1 MQTKIPVPSI
11 CDNIGCEGKHLTFA
25 GRDVSLLAARYGT
38 PLYLLDENQIRKNCR
53 TYLSAMREAFG
64 KDALPLYAG
73 KALCIKD
80 MYRIMREEGLGIDV
94 VSAGEIMTAV
104 RGGFDMK
111 SAYFH
116 GNGKTDADI
125 ALAMEHGVGYFVC
138 DNEDELCAI
147 EREASL
153 RGITQKILLR
163 VSPGIDPH
171 THAAISTGKV
181 DSKFGAAIETG
192 DALAVARRALSLP
205 HVQLDGLHCHIGS
218 QIFEATPFLDA
229 CRIMLTFMAEL
240 RNALGVTLPVL
251 NLGGGMGVR
260 YIESHET
267 VDYAAMIKD
276 IGALM
281 HSLCRTLDFPMPRVH
296 MEPGRSI
303 VANAGMTLYT
313 AQTVKEIKGFK
324 SYLAIDGG
332 MPDNPRYALY
342 EAPYTV
348 LSAARMDEPCDFVC
362 TVAGRCC
369 ESGDIIQEGVSL
381 PRPVRGDLI
390 AVLTTGA
397 YNYSMASNYN
407 RIPRPA
413 MILLTDDGEKTVV
426 RRETYEDLLSHDL

>member
-1 MQTKIPVPSI
+1 MHTLMKAPNI
-11 CDNIGCEGKHLTFA
+11 CDNIGTSGAHLTFA
-25 GRDVSLLAARYGT
+25 KRDVTALAARYAT
-38 PLYLLDENQIRKNCR
+38 PLYLLDENKIRENCR
-53 TYLSAMREAFG
+53 IYLTAMRETFG
-64 KDALPLYAG
+64 EDALPLYAG

-80 MYRIMREEGLGIDV
+80 IYRIIREEGLGIDV

-111 SAYFH
+111 NAYFH

-125 ALAMEHGVGYFVC
+125 ALAMDYGVGYFVC

-147 EREASL
+147 EAEASK

-192 DALAVARRALSLP
+192 DAEAVARRALSLP
-205 HVQLDGLHCHIGS
+205 HIALVGLHCHIGS
-218 QIFEATPFLDA
+218 QIFESTPFLDA
-229 CRIMLTFMAEL
+229 CRIMITFMAQL
-240 RNALGVTLPVL
+240 RTVLGVTLPVL

-267 VDYAAMIKD
+267 VDYAAVIKE
-276 IGALM
+276 IGCLLR
-281 HSLCRTLDFPMPRVH
+281 SLCKTLDYPMPRVH

-348 LSAARMDEPCDFVC
+348 LSAARMDEPRDFVC

-369 ESGDIIQEGVSL
+369 ESGDLIQEAVSL

-426 RRETYEDLLSHDL
+426 RRETYEDLLSHDM